1 MMDDEAWDDICVNP
15 HEQDILEGRRE
26 GLEAGLKAGHQDGIA
41 LGLSKG
47 IEVGLELGFIKRSCQ
62 ILKEQNFKDEKVC
75 QRVYD
80 ILLLIETFPSPE
92 MIFET
97 KRSHAFDVH
106 NLMQRIR
113 EKHKVLIT
121 QLKMR
126 QLTLKNILNEESA
139 MATSE
144 W

>member
-1 MMDDEAWDDICVNP
+1 MNDAAWDDICVNP
-15 HEQDILEGRRE
+15 HERNILEGRRE

-47 IEVGLELGFIKRSCQ
+47 MEVGLELGFIKRSSQ
-62 ILKEQNFKDEKVC
+62 ILKEQNSKDEKVS
-75 QRVYD
+75 QRVHD
-80 ILLLIETFPSPE
+80 ILLLIEAFPSPE

-97 KRSHAFDVH
+97 KRSDAFDVH